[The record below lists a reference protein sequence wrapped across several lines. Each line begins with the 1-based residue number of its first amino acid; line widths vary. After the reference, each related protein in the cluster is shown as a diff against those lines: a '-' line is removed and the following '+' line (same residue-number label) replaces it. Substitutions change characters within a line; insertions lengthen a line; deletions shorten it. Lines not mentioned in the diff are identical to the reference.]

1 MNQFE
6 KNLRALEKKL
16 RHGKIKSEDIEKTK
30 NRIKI
35 LENII
40 KHLNNKK
47 LETFEKK
54 EENMRIKNMTSN
66 EMLDQ
71 DYETNKDINAENK
84 KKEKQE
90 IMNRK
95 KMLKELTRIRFIQIV
110 KDKYNLKKKNFIK
123 NHKLFTIVNELY
135 NQSSSSISVK

>member
-40 KHLNNKK
+40 KHLDNKK

-54 EENMRIKNMTSN
+54 EKNMRIRNITSDD
-66 EMLDQ
+66 MLDQ

-123 NHKLFTIVNELY
+123 NHKLFTILNELY

>member
-123 NHKLFTIVNELY
+123 NHKLFTILNELY